1 MLLLQLPLMSGMLLC
16 RAFLKSHLLHLH
28 KNPGGRHE
36 QLCSGAGDAEKE
48 FKGLASSPGAD
59 TPAVCVTL
67 AIPLLFS
74 EPVFFFIF

>member
-16 RAFLKSHLLHLH
+16 RTFLESHLLHLH

-36 QLCSGAGDAEKE
+36 QLCSGAGDVEKE

-59 TPAVCVTL
+59 TPAMCVTL

-74 EPVFFFIF
+74 EPVFFFNF